1 MIGYLISKLNLYHS
15 TFLFYLTLLDLLN
28 ILSIFEFSTLDP
40 INNYLLLIVDVSDCI
55 SDFFSFRLNISCH
68 MVPIIVKCHR
78 SLTQTW
84 SNMKIFHHLF
94 LFYFLDSG
102 TVQMIIILGTNTNII
117 FFELKIVDAKMRD
130 YLNFLIFYTF
140 IYIYSSM

>member
-1 MIGYLISKLNLYHS
+1 M
-15 TFLFYLTLLDLLN
+15 TLLDLLN

-68 MVPIIVKCHR
+68 MVPIIVKCRR

-84 SNMKIFHHLF
+84 SNMRIFHHLF
-94 LFYFLDSG
+94 LFYFLDTG

-140 IYIYSSM
+140 IYIYLKCNCDR